1 LFSFLLLFFGCTKGH
16 KDHKGHQS
24 HSKKASM
31 SSSKNNKIHVK
42 EAWIR
47 AVPPASKMSAAYMK
61 ITNTGTDS
69 DQLISVKSSICEVA
83 EMHNVEKKD
92 GMMKM
97 MPVKFIDIP
106 SGSSLDLKPGG
117 FHIMLIKLLKNPKVG
132 ERYSIILNFENTGII
147 NVIAEVKDSAGKMI
161 EHDHGKM

>member
-1 LFSFLLLFFGCTKGH
+1 MENKKFNLIILYLVLFISIGCTKNHMHH
-16 KDHKGHQS
+16 KND
-24 HSKKASM
+24 KKNAI
-31 SSSKNNKIHVK
+31 NIHVQS
-42 EAWIR
+42 AWIR
-47 AVPPASKMSAAYMK
+47 AVPPASMMSAAYMRIMNHGK
-61 ITNTGTDS
+61 IDDRLLSVSTN
-69 DQLISVKSSICEVA
+69 ISKVSEI
-83 EMHNVEKKD
+83 HNVIKKD